1 MQGPPVFIDL
11 SLEDQAQELRKY
23 FKSLGAEISE
33 EKSPKGIEDDL
44 HKIIGV
50 CDICLKEK
58 DCTETELD
66 GILNSI
72 VSIMVSDSLDRG
84 ENLILAFCEK
94 LTKAPTIELQ
104 RVCLQSLWRLF
115 NNLELTSPLR
125 YHVYY
130 HLVQVAKQCD
140 QVREVFTGLDELR
153 SHFEQCPPSK
163 EQMQKLYR
171 LLHDVLK
178 DSQCELA
185 SKVMIELLGTYT
197 DENASHARDDAMKC
211 IVTALADP
219 NTFLLDPLLSLKPVR
234 FLEGELIH
242 DLLSIFVSEKLSS
255 YMQFYQNHK
264 EFVTSQG
271 LNHEQNMKKMRL
283 LSFMQLAES
292 NPEMTFEQ
300 LTDEL
305 QINENEVESFIIEVL
320 KTKLVRARI
329 DQGSRK
335 VHISSTMH
343 RTFGRTQWQ
352 QLNDLL
358 LTWKDNL
365 TLIQENINNI
375 TVAQAQNKTSN
386 SNSNNSRKSYNN

>member
-1 MQGPPVFIDL
+1 MTGPAVFIDL

-33 EKSPKGIEDDL
+33 DKSPKGIEDDL

-50 CDICLKEK
+50 CDVCFK
-58 DCTETELD
+58 DGDPHQID

-72 VSIMVSDSLDRG
+72 VSIMVSIPLDRG
-84 ENLILAFCEK
+84 ENIVLAFCEK
-94 LTKAPTIELQ
+94 LTKAPEPQLAK
-104 RVCLQSLWRLF
+104 VCLQSLWRLF
-115 NNLELTSPLR
+115 NNLEPSSPLK

-130 HLVQVAKQCD
+130 HLVQVAKQVD
-140 QVREVFTGLDELR
+140 QVREVFTGVDGLR
-153 SHFEQCPPSK
+153 TQFAQCPPST
-163 EQMQKLYR
+163 EQLQKLYR
-171 LLHDVLK
+171 LLHEVLK
-178 DSQCELA
+178 DTNTEMA

-197 DENASHARDDAMKC
+197 EENASCAREDAMKC

-242 DLLSIFVSEKLSS
+242 DLLSVFVSEKLPS

-283 LSFMQLAES
+283 LSFMKLAETY
-292 NPEMTFEQ
+292 PEMSFELLQ
-300 LTDEL
+300 KEL
-305 QINENEVESFIIEVL
+305 QIGENDVEPFIIEVL
-320 KTKLVRARI
+320 KTKLVRARM
-329 DQGSRK
+329 DQAARK

-343 RTFGRTQWQ
+343 RTFGRAQWQ
-352 QLNDLL
+352 QLRDLL
-358 LTWKDNL
+358 HSWKNNLSLIREGLTHIEQVHK
-365 TLIQENINNI
+365 QS
-375 TVAQAQNKTSN
+375 K
-386 SNSNNSRKSYNN
+386 

>member
-1 MQGPPVFIDL
+1 MQGPAVFIDL
-11 SLEDQAQELRKY
+11 TLEDQAQEIRKY
-23 FKSLGAEISE
+23 FKGLGAEISE
-33 EKSPKGIEDDL
+33 EKSAKGIEDDL

-50 CDICLKEK
+50 CDVCLKKDADEK
-58 DCTETELD
+58 EIDS
-66 GILNSI
+66 ILNSI
-72 VSIMVSDSLDRG
+72 VSIMVSISLERG

-94 LTKAPTIELQ
+94 LSKAEQSNELAK
-104 RVCLQSLWRLF
+104 VCLQSLWRLF
-115 NNLELTSPLR
+115 NNLEAISPLR

-130 HLVQVAKQCD
+130 HLVQLAKQCN
-140 QVREVFTGLDELR
+140 QVKEIFSGLDELK
-153 SHFEQCPPSK
+153 SQFALCPPSK

-178 DSQCELA
+178 DTQCELA

-242 DLLSIFVSEKLSS
+242 DLLSIFVSEKLQS
-255 YMQFYQNHK
+255 YMLFYKNHK

-292 NPEMTFEQ
+292 NPEMTFAQ
-300 LTDEL
+300 LKDEI
-305 QINENEVESFIIEVL
+305 QIEETEVESFIIEVL

-329 DQGSRK
+329 DQGARK

-343 RTFGRTQWQ
+343 RTFGRAQWQ
-352 QLNDLL
+352 QLHDLL
-358 LTWKDNL
+358 LSWKENL
-365 TLIQENINNI
+365 NTVQENVSNI
-375 TVAQAQNKTSN
+375 AMQQAENKSN
-386 SNSNNSRKSYNN
+386 GPIAITTKRY

>member
-1 MQGPPVFIDL
+1 MQGPAVFIDL
-11 SLEDQAQELRKY
+11 TLEDQAQEIRKY
-23 FKSLGAEISE
+23 FKGLGAEISE

-50 CDICLKEK
+50 CDVCLKK
-58 DCTETELD
+58 DSDENEID
-66 GILNSI
+66 AILNSI
-72 VSIMVSDSLDRG
+72 VSIMVSISLERG

-94 LTKAPTIELQ
+94 LTKAPSPELAK
-104 RVCLQSLWRLF
+104 VCLQSLWRLF
-115 NNLELTSPLR
+115 NNLEAISPLR
-125 YHVYY
+125 YHVYH
-130 HLVQVAKQCD
+130 HLVQVAKQSN
-140 QVREVFTGLDELR
+140 QVNEVFTGLDELK
-153 SHFEQCPPSK
+153 SQFSQCPPSK

-178 DSQCELA
+178 DTQCELA

-242 DLLSIFVSEKLSS
+242 DLLSIFVSEKLQS
-255 YMQFYQNHK
+255 YLQFYKNHK

-292 NPEMTFEQ
+292 NPEMSFAQ
-300 LTDEL
+300 LQQEL
-305 QINENEVESFIIEVL
+305 QIQENEVESFIIEVL

-329 DQGSRK
+329 DQNSRK

-343 RTFGRTQWQ
+343 RTFGRSQWQ
-352 QLNDLL
+352 QLHDLL

-365 TLIQENINNI
+365 RLVQENITNI
-375 TVAQAQNKTSN
+375 ATTQAMQSN
-386 SNSNNSRKSYNN
+386 TTTKQRF